1 MRITYEPFPRL
12 STLPVDDQ
20 EALEV
25 VQDEWK
31 YVHAGRITEN
41 AGRCVV
47 VAAHNVRRD
56 VSVLG
61 HFSDVSMDLQAFP
74 EDREGRRR
82 FDEALTALE
91 RMGSRSRTPIWLGG
105 AALHEPGGPSPEEMF
120 AERAY
125 VEGRFRE
132 AGFTNLTADWT
143 EAPYNVVH
151 VRMQPGGLL
160 TAEFATFPYGPDP
173 AA

>member
-1 MRITYEPFPRL
+1 MRVIYESFPRL
-12 STLPVDDQ
+12 SILPVDDQ

-41 AGRCVV
+41 AGRGVV
-47 VAAHNVRRD
+47 VGAHNGPRD
-56 VSVLG
+56 IGVLG
-61 HFSDVSMDLQAFP
+61 HFSDVSMDLQALP
-74 EDREGRRR
+74 GSREGRRS
-82 FDEALTALE
+82 FDEALTKIE
-91 RMGSRSRTPIWLGG
+91 RLGPRGQTCIWLGG
-105 AALHEPGGPSPEEMF
+105 AALYEPGGPSPEEMF

-132 AGFTNLTADWT
+132 AGFTQVTADWT
-143 EAPYNVVH
+143 EDPYNLVH
-151 VRMQPGGLL
+151 VQMQPGGLL
-160 TAEFATFPYGPDP
+160 TAEFVTFPYGPEP